1 MADYIIP
8 AGYGEAEYID
18 KKSRFIGQVQHVES
32 VSEAMAFIESV
43 RKKYADATHNVWAY
57 VLADGQMR
65 WSDDG
70 EPGGTSGQPTLNVFR
85 SALVC
90 DVACVVTR
98 YFGGTLLGSGG
109 LVRAYSKAV
118 PMAREAAG
126 RARMAEW
133 RSIAVECT
141 YAQYERVRRL
151 LEGMG
156 AADMDGSFGEFVTVS
171 ALLPLDAAQA
181 VSARLTDMTAGS
193 ARVAELG
200 SVFRPQRLEEGDVG
214 K

>member
-1 MADYIIP
+1 M
-8 AGYGEAEYID
+8 
-18 KKSRFIGQVQHVES
+18 
-32 VSEAMAFIESV
+32 
-43 RKKYADATHNVWAY
+43 
-57 VLADGQMR
+57 
-65 WSDDG
+65 
-70 EPGGTSGQPTLNVFR
+70 FR

-109 LVRAYSKAV
+109 LVRAYSKAAS
-118 PMAREAAG
+118 MALEAAG

-156 AADMDGSFGEFVTVS
+156 ATDMDGSFGEFVTVS

-200 SVFRPQRLEEGDVG
+200 SVFRPQRLEEGDDG

>member
-109 LVRAYSKAV
+109 LVRAYSKAAS
-118 PMAREAAG
+118 MALEAAG

-156 AADMDGSFGEFVTVS
+156 ATDMDGSFGEFVTVS

-200 SVFRPQRLEEGDVG
+200 SVFRPQRLEEGDDG